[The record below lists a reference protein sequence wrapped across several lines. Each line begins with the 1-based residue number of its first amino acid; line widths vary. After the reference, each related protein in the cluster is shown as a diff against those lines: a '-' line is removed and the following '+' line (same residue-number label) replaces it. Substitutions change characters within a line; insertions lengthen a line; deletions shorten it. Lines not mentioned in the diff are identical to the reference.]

1 MPYVLTAAAKNTPAY
16 MKAEDPIYVLENCIP
31 IDSKY
36 YLENQLA
43 KPLLR
48 IFEPILGDKA
58 ESILLRGEHT
68 RTKSVVTSKVG
79 ALAQFT
85 KKREACLGCKAL
97 LQKGYETKA
106 LCQHCENNEAALY
119 QQELSLQRKMEDKFA
134 RLWTECQ
141 RCQGSL
147 HEEVLC
153 TSRDC
158 PIFYMRKKIRMD
170 LDSQEKRVQRFGVPL
185 W

>member
-1 MPYVLTAAAKNTPAY
+1 
-16 MKAEDPIYVLENCIP
+16 MKAEDPIYVLENCVP
-31 IDSKY
+31 IDYNY
-36 YLENQLA
+36 YLENQLS

-48 IFEPILGDKA
+48 IFEPILGEKA

-68 RTKSVVTSKVG
+68 RTRSVVTSKVS
-79 ALAQFT
+79 ALSAFT
-85 KKREACLGCKAL
+85 KKREACIGCKAL
-97 LQKGYETKA
+97 LPAGYEQKA
-106 LCQHCENNEAALY
+106 VCQHCAQNEASLY
-119 QQELSLQRKMEDKFA
+119 QQELTSQRALEEKFC

-153 TSRDC
+153 SSRDC
-158 PIFYMRKKIRMD
+158 PIFYMRKKVQME
-170 LDSQEKRVQRFGVPL
+170 LDTQEKRVLRFGVPS

>member
-1 MPYVLTAAAKNTPAY
+1 
-16 MKAEDPIYVLENCIP
+16 MKAEDPIYVLENSVP
-31 IDSKY
+31 IDCTY

-58 ESILLRGEHT
+58 ESVLLRGEHT

-79 ALAQFT
+79 ALAAFT
-85 KKREACLGCKAL
+85 KKRESCLGCKAL
-97 LQKGYETKA
+97 LSSGCEKGA
-106 LCQHCENNEAALY
+106 LCQHCLPKQSNLY
-119 QQELSLQRKMEDKFA
+119 QNELVQQRNLEQKFSH
-134 RLWTECQ
+134 LWTECQ

-153 TSRDC
+153 TR
-158 PIFYMRKKIRMD
+158 
-170 LDSQEKRVQRFGVPL
+170 
-185 W
+185 